1 MTRIIRIIIAAL
13 ALLTAAT
20 HAQSQ
25 THTSHPWADEPYLGL
40 SVRDTEHGVV
50 VGWIYPGP
58 LGGRS
63 FTSASGIQ
71 RGDNLV
77 AINATAIDSRDTFTQ
92 TIKSLSPG
100 DDIAITYRRSPD
112 AQMNA
117 SVPIGGPG
125 GDETTISV
133 TLSSRDQWSGT
144 VARGLGERTI
154 PLPRRG
160 DYERMIKDHAKELGA
175 LSPDDGLSNLI
186 KHLQSVQADAY
197 DPNTLTHVA
206 HAFQKPLALD
216 AIAKTIDE
224 QIAPIRTI
232 GAQPN
237 DLDVSAILK
246 ATHSVIDFKHDNLMA
261 GVGALR
267 GGRKPMASAKGL
279 MRTMHQSWSVAP
291 SKAEEQI
298 GVIRWSMSW
307 LPLQLQQA
315 SNQIAEWETLK
326 RTYANAALL
335 EDEAMDPDEWFSD
348 DSPSLSGTVTG
359 EIRAYAANGDNRLD
373 LVVGG
378 IEDNTYD
385 MSRINQV
392 VDLGGNDTYIW
403 PDDEKIFQLAGS
415 RHIIIDMG
423 GNDTYRSESDFAG
436 PGVGVF
442 GGAIID
448 DHSGNDTYT
457 SSTLASMGTGVF
469 GIGIILD
476 RAGNDTYTNTGP
488 NSGWS
493 QGVGYYGIGLIIDRT
508 GNDTYHAEKLA
519 QGVGGPRG
527 FGAII
532 DGSGNDLYKANGPNF
547 NSAYGTPGVY
557 LGMSQG
563 FGFGVRGYAAGGVG
577 LIDDLSGNDQYIA
590 GEFSQGGGYYFGLG
604 MIRDHSGHDLYHAN
618 RYGQGFAAHQAA
630 GILIDDAGDDTY
642 WSMTAA
648 SQSGVW
654 DESVTL
660 LLDRAGND
668 AYRCDGLGLGAASMQ
683 AIGIFIDLQG
693 QDRYSANNGATL
705 GQSGGDSYHY
715 DSAGVMSFSGFFDLG
730 GSHDTYPDGVR
741 TNNESKA
748 TGARNEETPVNSSLY
763 GVFVDE

>member
-1 MTRIIRIIIAAL
+1 MIRSILIIAL
-13 ALLTAAT
+13 ALLTTTAA
-20 HAQSQ
+20 HSQ
-25 THTSHPWADEPYLGL
+25 TAHPWADEPYLGL
-40 SVRDTEHGVV
+40 AVRDTEHGVV
-50 VGWIYPGP
+50 VGWVYPGP

-63 FTSASGIQ
+63 FTSAAGIQ

-77 AINATAIDSRDTFTQ
+77 AINTTAIDSRDTFTQ
-92 TIKSLSPG
+92 TIRSLSPG

-133 TLSSRDQWSGT
+133 TLSSRDAWSGT

-160 DYERMIKDHAKELGA
+160 DHERMIKDHAKALGA

-216 AIAKTIDE
+216 GIAKTIDE

-232 GAQPN
+232 GAEYKDT
-237 DLDVSAILK
+237 DLDAILS
-246 ATHSVIDFKHDNLMA
+246 ATYAVIEFEHPNLAREYMLTEKQGIRPA
-261 GVGALR
+261 
-267 GGRKPMASAKGL
+267 MSL
-279 MRTMHQSWSVAP
+279 MRTMHQSWSIDPAQ
-291 SKAEEQI
+291 AESQI
-298 GVIRWSMSW
+298 QLIRTST
-307 LPLQLQQA
+307 LQQRRMMFDA
-315 SNQIAEWETLK
+315 KLELSAWDMLQ
-326 RTYANAALL
+326 RTYGGDTLL
-335 EDEAMDPDEWFSD
+335 SDEAMAPDAWLRED
-348 DSPSLSGTVTG
+348 DPSLVGIVTG
-359 EIRAYAANGDNRLD
+359 EIRAYSVGDKGSALHF
-373 LVVGG
+373 VAGG
-378 IEDNTYD
+378 TEDNTYD
-385 MSRINQV
+385 MSRVRHVI
-392 VDLGGNDTYIW
+392 DLGGNDTYIW
-403 PDDEKIFQLAGS
+403 PEGFDTATRAS
-415 RHIIIDMG
+415 SHIIIDMG

-448 DHSGNDTYT
+448 DHAGNDTYT
-457 SSTLASMGTGVF
+457 STKLASMATGLF

-488 NSGWS
+488 KSGWS

-532 DGSGNDLYKANGPNF
+532 DGSGNDLYKANGPSF
-547 NSAYGTPGVY
+547 PSAYGTPAVY
-557 LGMSQG
+557 LGMAQG

-590 GEFSQGGGYYFGLG
+590 GEFSQAGGYYFGLG
-604 MIRDHSGHDLYHAN
+604 MIRDHAGHDLYHAN

-693 QDRYSANNGATL
+693 QDRYSANAGATL
-705 GQSGGDSYHY
+705 GQSGADSYHY

-730 GSHDTYPDGVR
+730 GSHDTYPSDAR
-741 TNNESKA
+741 ANNEAKP
-748 TGARNEETPVNSSLY
+748 TGARNDNAPENSSLY